1 MKTKKQNC
9 MNSIIGMQLCL
20 VLAACSGQETV
31 VGSEQSKSPAD
42 TSSVYSSAHLTF
54 YYTGIDRDS
63 IHAIAKYVEAS
74 HDRIVAD
81 LKPESLSTIRIYLYP
96 TLQDVHRAIG
106 WPDAP
111 SWVKGSATGINEIR
125 MISPTSTDLDA
136 SVTYDYMLSCLVH
149 EFAHC
154 ITMHVN
160 QTIANRPR
168 WLWEAVAIYESGQ
181 FVDPKKLEYLRD
193 GHPPSLG
200 DLNNINDTRIYQV
213 GYTIM
218 EYVVSTWGIEA
229 VRGLIRSNA
238 HLVETIHMSETEFQ
252 ESWYHYVTDRYLK

>member
-1 MKTKKQNC
+1 
-9 MNSIIGMQLCL
+9 
-20 VLAACSGQETV
+20 
-31 VGSEQSKSPAD
+31 VGSEPSKSLLD
-42 TSSVYSSAHLTF
+42 TLSVYSSGRLTF
-54 YYTGIDRDS
+54 FYASIDRDS
-63 IHAIAKYVEAS
+63 IQAIARYVEAS

-81 LKPESLSTIRIYLYP
+81 LKPESLSTIRIYLHS
-96 TLQDVHRAIG
+96 TLKDVHRAIG

-125 MISPTSTDLDA
+125 MISPGSTDLDA
-136 SVTYDYMLSCLVH
+136 SVTYDYMLSCIVH

-154 ITMHVN
+154 ITLHVN

-181 FVDPKKLEYLRD
+181 FVHPKKLEYLRN

-200 DLNNINDTRIYQV
+200 DLSNINDTRIYQV

-218 EYVVSTWGIEA
+218 EYIVSTWGMET
-229 VRGLIRSNA
+229 VRELIRSNA
-238 HLVETIHMSETEFQ
+238 HLVKTIHMSEGEFQ
-252 ESWYHYVTDRYLK
+252 EGWYNYVADRYLK